1 METLWYVV
9 VQENVHRQVTN
20 VKGHPQPP
28 TNYQQV
34 HVYQGSNVRGHQ
46 QQFINY
52 QKGGYC
58 RGFNLK
64 GHSEEQQ
71 GSTDVFSSI
80 SENRTAQALRPCIFC
95 KGEHYNDE
103 IESPQHQN
111 VRKNEVNNA
120 GVSFV

>member
-1 METLWYVV
+1 MKFPIKVIFQLEKSKEPTSPWNTETLRYVV

-46 QQFINY
+46 QQFIDY

-58 RGFNLK
+58 HGVNLK

-71 GSTDVFSSI
+71 GFYRCV
-80 SENRTAQALRPCIFC
+80 
-95 KGEHYNDE
+95 
-103 IESPQHQN
+103 
-111 VRKNEVNNA
+111 
-120 GVSFV
+120 